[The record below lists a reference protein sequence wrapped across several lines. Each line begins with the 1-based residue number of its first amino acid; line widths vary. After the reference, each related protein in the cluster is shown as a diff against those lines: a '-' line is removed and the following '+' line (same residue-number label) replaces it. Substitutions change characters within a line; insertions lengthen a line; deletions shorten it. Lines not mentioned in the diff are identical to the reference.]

1 MPIRPEAD
9 LTGFGSIP
17 QHWFLTYDQ
26 VKMMLTDEVIIGTAF
41 TLHNN
46 NAFGVGH
53 LGDNFCAPNN
63 EKETKSI
70 INQKCI
76 A

>member
-1 MPIRPEAD
+1 
-9 LTGFGSIP
+9 
-17 QHWFLTYDQ
+17 
-26 VKMMLTDEVIIGTAF
+26 MLTDEVIISTAF

-46 NAFGVGH
+46 NALSVGH

-63 EKETKSI
+63 EKETKPNELIIIESI
-70 INQKCI
+70 